1 MLPKRFVLIIALL
14 NCLLAACS
22 TAPDTKVQY
31 DPASLR
37 FSGEHALAVQAE
49 FVKKFPY
56 RHSGAP
62 NNRLAAEWLRD
73 RFTSYGLDCTIDE
86 WEMINYSRPVPLRNV
101 TCTLPGESLRQILMI
116 AHFDQSPDTIQGADN
131 DGSGIALLLQ
141 LAEIFTSEETPRYT
155 LVFVCTD
162 AEEYGMVG
170 SKRYIEIHPNTKNII
185 AGISLDNL
193 GKKWSDGMDMSPI
206 GQFRGY
212 GPIWLLLTAREAA
225 RAAGNLWIP
234 QIRSPVDQ
242 ILNQAV
248 PVSFM
253 DQGPL
258 VAADIPALGFA
269 TLYAE
274 GTGELVWSTYHT
286 PNDTME
292 YQSATT
298 LYQSGRISE
307 ALIRQLLTMAE
318 FPNESG
324 PYLYFDNSRQV
335 LRGTALWLIFV
346 AIVAGF
352 FAGSYFLGGRL
363 SAEKLTAWRNVLPHY
378 LGLWLPLLASILLL
392 QLFVA
397 VGLMDE
403 YHVYPAVAKDEPLFE
418 PKWPAVTLFLVGLV
432 VFLTVG
438 RKLVGHYSKQFTAP
452 TTHEVKS
459 LALFAVGLAG
469 LYILV
474 INPFSLLF
482 LMPLLFW
489 FLIGGRD
496 GLGRL
501 LDITL
506 FALGGLVVFALIY
519 FFGFVILRTNLTVLW
534 YLMMMF
540 SIGMIGF
547 PTAAAITAIIAAG
560 LSMIV
565 PRPRRARG
573 FRY

>member
-1 MLPKRFVLIIALL
+1 MFSKRFIIILTLL
-14 NCLLAACS
+14 NYLLAACS
-22 TAPDTKVQY
+22 TAPDINIQY
-31 DPASLR
+31 KPASLR
-37 FSGEHALAVQAE
+37 LSGEQALAIQAE
-49 FVKKFPY
+49 FVEQFPY

-73 RFTSYGLDCTIDE
+73 RFTSYGLDCTIDA

-101 TCTLPGESLRQILMI
+101 VCTLPGESSRQILVV

-131 DGSGIALLLQ
+131 DGSGIALLLH
-141 LAEIFTSEETPRYT
+141 LAEIFAAEETPRYT

-170 SKRYIEIHPNTKNII
+170 SKRYVETHPNPQNII

-212 GPIWLLLTAREAA
+212 GPIWLLLTTQTAA
-225 RAAGNLWIP
+225 RAAGDLWLP
-234 QIRSPVDQ
+234 QIRSLVDQ

-248 PVSFM
+248 PISFM

-258 VAADIPALGFA
+258 VAAGIPALGFA
-269 TLYAE
+269 TLYAD
-274 GTGELVWSTYHT
+274 GTGELVWDTYHT

-292 YQSATT
+292 HQSAAT

-307 ALIRQLLTMAE
+307 ALLRQLLAMEE
-318 FPNESG
+318 FPHESG
-324 PYLYFDNSRQV
+324 PYLYFDDSRQV
-335 LRGTALWLIFV
+335 LRGAALWSMFV
-346 AIVAGF
+346 ALVACF

-363 SAEKLTAWRNVLPHY
+363 SGDKLAAWRNVWPHY

-392 QLFVA
+392 YLFVA

-403 YHVYPAVAKDEPLFE
+403 YHVYPAMAKDEPLFE
-418 PKWPAVTLFLVGLV
+418 PKWPAVILFLVGLAL
-432 VFLTVG
+432 FLTIG
-438 RKLVGHYSKQFTAP
+438 RKLVGRYSKPFAP
-452 TTHEVKS
+452 LAAREVKS
-459 LALFAVGLAG
+459 FALFVVGLAG
-469 LYILV
+469 LYILL

-482 LMPLLFW
+482 LIPLLFW

-496 GLGRL
+496 GAGRL

-506 FALGGLVVFALIY
+506 FALGGLVVFALLY
-519 FFGFVILRTNLTVLW
+519 FFGFVILRNNLAVLW
-534 YLMMMF
+534 HLMMMF

-560 LSMIV
+560 LSMV
-565 PRPRRARG
+565 VTPPRWT
-573 FRY
+573 